1 MRIIT
6 ATAVLALLIASHS
19 VSARDATEPGSGIPK
34 VSASKSY
41 TAEESAAMGR
51 AARAKAEAQ
60 ERVWD
65 RKLKIIAR
73 GICTGC

>member
-6 ATAVLALLIASHS
+6 ATAVLASLIASHS
-19 VSARDATEPGSGIPK
+19 VSTKDATEPGVGIPK

-41 TAEESAAMGR
+41 TAEESAAIGR
-51 AARAKAEAQ
+51 AARTKAEAQ
-60 ERVWD
+60 EQIWD
-65 RKLKIIAR
+65 RKMKIITR

>member
-19 VSARDATEPGSGIPK
+19 VSAKDATEPGSGIPK

-65 RKLKIIAR
+65 RKMKIIAR

>member
-1 MRIIT
+1 MQMMT
-6 ATAVLALLIASHS
+6 VTAVVAMLVMSHS
-19 VSARDATEPGSGIPK
+19 SSAKSRDTPEAWSPK
-34 VSASKSY
+34 AAASQPY
-41 TAEESAAMGR
+41 TAEESATLAR

-65 RKLKIIAR
+65 RKMKGIAN

>member
-6 ATAVLALLIASHS
+6 ATAMLVLLITYHS
-19 VSARDATEPGSGIPK
+19 VSAKDATEPGAGVPK
-34 VSASKSY
+34 ASASKSY

-51 AARAKAEAQ
+51 AARTKAEAQ

-65 RKLKIIAR
+65 RKMKIITR

>member
-19 VSARDATEPGSGIPK
+19 VSAKDATEPGAGIPK
-34 VSASKSY
+34 VSASKVY

-51 AARAKAEAQ
+51 AARTKAEAQ

-65 RKLKIIAR
+65 RKMKIITR

>member
-1 MRIIT
+1 MQMT
-6 ATAVLALLIASHS
+6 TVAAVVALLLMSHS
-19 VSARDATEPGSGIPK
+19 SSAKSRDTPEAWSHRAA
-34 VSASKSY
+34 ASQPY
-41 TAEESAAMGR
+41 TAQESAALAR

-65 RKLKIIAR
+65 RKMKGIAN

>member
-19 VSARDATEPGSGIPK
+19 VAARDATEPGSGIPK

>member
-19 VSARDATEPGSGIPK
+19 VSAEDATEPGTGIPK

-41 TAEESAAMGR
+41 TAEESAAMAR
-51 AARAKAEAQ
+51 AARTKAEAQ

-65 RKLKIIAR
+65 RKMKIISR

>member
-19 VSARDATEPGSGIPK
+19 VSAKDATESGAGIPK
-34 VSASKSY
+34 VSGWKSY

-51 AARAKAEAQ
+51 AARTKTEAQ

-65 RKLKIIAR
+65 RKMKIITR

>member
-1 MRIIT
+1 MRIV
-6 ATAVLALLIASHS
+6 AVMAVLALLSASHP
-19 VSARDATEPGSGIPK
+19 VLAKNVTQPEAAAPK
-34 VSASKSY
+34 VTASKSY

-51 AARAKAEAQ
+51 AARTKAEAQ

-65 RKLKIIAR
+65 RKMKIITR

>member
-1 MRIIT
+1 MRIMI
-6 ATAVLALLIASHS
+6 ATAVLALFMVPHAALAQDRVAPDAS
-19 VSARDATEPGSGIPK
+19 PPK

-41 TAEESAAMGR
+41 TAEESSMMAR
-51 AARAKAEAQ
+51 AARAKAQAQ

-65 RKLKIIAR
+65 RKMKILTR